1 MATKFSFLG
10 DVDAKARLAEI
21 LGNFELPRFRKA
33 IFETLRRLRDPD
45 SSNNQISQVMS
56 TDADLVSRVMRTVN
70 STAYAPRCP
79 ITSLD
84 HAIAMMGNSALERI
98 VMCIGARAT
107 MPSKLPAYLI
117 LKDFWKTAGK
127 RAVLAKEV
135 ADATMPAKANLSF
148 SAGFLQD
155 ISVPLIAASRG
166 DAYSAV
172 YTAGAKG
179 EAELHLLEKEAF
191 GWDHAELGT
200 MVCSEWDMPEDLAGA
215 IMHQNTPDSALCPA
229 PVAYVSSLCESHP
242 ESWNEDF
249 TRIVKDKHPEL
260 SEERIREIVAQCG
273 AKADELAKMLG

>member
-10 DVDAKARLAEI
+10 NTDAKARLSEI

-45 SSNNQISQVMS
+45 SSNNQIGQVMS

-98 VMCIGARAT
+98 VMVIGARAA
-107 MPSKLPAYLI
+107 MPSKVPQYMV
-117 LKDFWKTAGK
+117 LKEFWKTAGK
-127 RAVLAKEV
+127 RAVLAKEI

-155 ISVPLIAASRG
+155 ISVPLIAASKG
-166 DAYSAV
+166 DVYSAV

-179 EAELHLLEKEAF
+179 EGELHTLEREAF

-215 IMHQNTPDSALCPA
+215 IMHQNVPGHALCPPA
-229 PVAYVSSLCESHP
+229 VGYVASLCDAHP
-242 ESWNEDF
+242 ESWNEEF
-249 TRIVKDKHPEL
+249 AKIVKDKHPDL
-260 SEERIREIVAQCG
+260 SEERIKEIIAQCG
-273 AKADELAKMLG
+273 PKADELAKMLG